1 MVIVGTCSNTNS
13 CKMTMPS
20 ITFTNNLNKRE
31 EMGEFKKPQ

>member
-1 MVIVGTCSNTNS
+1 MVIVGTCNNTNS

-31 EMGEFKKPQ
+31 EMGEFTKPQ